1 MFGLD
6 QLESLPG
13 RAFPGGSFLITAQ
26 EDATMRE
33 VVGAPPRTGNA
44 DVDVE
49 VAHPIWMFAG
59 PQRAMGISID
69 DLFAWCGSSAADGPM
84 LGETQLTMP
93 GPLLVGR
100 RYAVTGGIVA
110 ATRKQGRR
118 AGVFDIVTFE
128 LNLAGGDTAGP
139 AGPGLGPADPGL
151 GPADLGPGPPGDV
164 TGWQCR
170 TSFVFPR
177 RP

>member
-1 MFGLD
+1 MPMFGLD
-6 QLESLPG
+6 QLETLPG

-26 EDATMRE
+26 EDATMRD
-33 VVGAPPRTGNA
+33 VVGAPPRAG
-44 DVDVE
+44 D

-59 PQRAMGISID
+59 PQRAMGISLD
-69 DLFAWCGSSAADGPM
+69 DLFGWCGSSAADGPM
-84 LGETQLTMP
+84 LGETQLAMP

-128 LNLAGGDTAGP
+128 LNLAGG
-139 AGPGLGPADPGL
+139 
-151 GPADLGPGPPGDV
+151 
-164 TGWQCR
+164 WRSR

-177 RP
+177 RS

>member
-26 EDATMRE
+26 EDATMRD
-33 VVGAPPRTGNA
+33 VVGAAPRAGN
-44 DVDVE
+44 

-69 DLFAWCGSSAADGPM
+69 ELFGWCGSSAADGPM
-84 LGETQLTMP
+84 LGETRLAMP
-93 GPLLVGR
+93 GPLRIGH
-100 RYAVTGGIVA
+100 RYAVTGAIVA
-110 ATRKQGRR
+110 AVRKQGRR

-128 LNLAGGDTAGP
+128 LNLAGGEPAGAGPGP
-139 AGPGLGPADPGL
+139 AGGS
-151 GPADLGPGPPGDV
+151 

-177 RP
+177 RS

>member
-6 QLESLPG
+6 QLDSLPG

-33 VVGAPPRTGNA
+33 VVGAPPRAG
-44 DVDVE
+44 D

-59 PQRAMGISID
+59 PQRAMGITVD
-69 DLFAWCGSSAADGPM
+69 DLFGWCGSCAADGPM
-84 LGETQLTMP
+84 LGETRLAMP
-93 GPLLVGR
+93 RPLRIGL
-100 RYAVTGGIVA
+100 RYDVTGGIVA

-128 LNLAGGDTAGP
+128 LNLASAD
-139 AGPGLGPADPGL
+139 PADAG
-151 GPADLGPGPPGDV
+151 
-164 TGWQCR
+164 TTWQAR

-177 RP
+177 RS

>member
-1 MFGLD
+1 MPMFGRD
-6 QLESLPG
+6 QLETLPG

-26 EDATMRE
+26 EDATMRD
-33 VVGAPPRTGNA
+33 VVGAPPRTG
-44 DVDVE
+44 D

-69 DLFAWCGSSAADGPM
+69 DLFGWCGSSAADGPM

-93 GPLLVGR
+93 GPLLVGH

-128 LNLAGGDTAGP
+128 LNLAGGG
-139 AGPGLGPADPGL
+139 
-151 GPADLGPGPPGDV
+151 
-164 TGWQCR
+164 QCR

>member
-6 QLESLPG
+6 QLDSLPG

-26 EDATMRE
+26 EDTTMRG
-33 VVGAPPRTGNA
+33 VVGAPPRAG
-44 DVDVE
+44 D
-49 VAHPIWMFAG
+49 VAHPVWMFAG

-69 DLFAWCGSSAADGPM
+69 DLFGWCGSSATEGPM
-84 LGETQLTMP
+84 LGETQLAMP
-93 GPLLVGR
+93 EPLLIER

-128 LNLAGGDTAGP
+128 LNVTAGDAGAGDAGAPGPGGGDPAGG
-139 AGPGLGPADPGL
+139 
-151 GPADLGPGPPGDV
+151 V

-177 RP
+177 RS

>member
-6 QLESLPG
+6 QLESLRG

-26 EDATMRE
+26 EDTAMRD
-33 VVGAPPRTGNA
+33 VVGAPPRAG
-44 DVDVE
+44 D

-59 PQRAMGISID
+59 PQRAMGITID
-69 DLFAWCGSSAADGPM
+69 DLLGWCGSSAADGPM
-84 LGETQLTMP
+84 LGETRLTMP
-93 GPLLVGR
+93 GPLRIGR

-110 ATRKQGRR
+110 VSRKRGRR

-128 LNLAGGDTAGP
+128 LNLAVAGP
-139 AGPGLGPADPGL
+139 AGA
-151 GPADLGPGPPGDV
+151 GPGPAGGI
-164 TGWQCR
+164 TGWRSR

-177 RP
+177 RS

>member
-1 MFGLD
+1 VFGLGE
-6 QLESLPG
+6 LESLAG
-13 RAFPGGSFLITAQ
+13 RSFPGGSFLVTAAQ
-26 EDATMRE
+26 DTALRV
-33 VVGAPPRTGNA
+33 VVGAPPRAGDA
-44 DVDVE
+44 D
-49 VAHPIWMFAG
+49 VAHPVWMFAG
-59 PQRAMGISID
+59 PQRAMGITID
-69 DLFAWCGSSAADGPM
+69 DLFGWCGSSAADGPM

-93 GPLLVGR
+93 GPLLVGH

-128 LNLAGGDTAGP
+128 LNLAGGG
-139 AGPGLGPADPGL
+139 
-151 GPADLGPGPPGDV
+151 
-164 TGWQCR
+164 QCR